1 MTRSAPA
8 LEQKQAARLHELAS
22 HLDQDPGSLENKC
35 FNAIGDKL
43 RRQKCE
49 SSA

>member
-1 MTRSAPA
+1 MNLRRIWTRI
-8 LEQKQAARLHELAS
+8 Q
-22 HLDQDPGSLENKC
+22 GSLENKC